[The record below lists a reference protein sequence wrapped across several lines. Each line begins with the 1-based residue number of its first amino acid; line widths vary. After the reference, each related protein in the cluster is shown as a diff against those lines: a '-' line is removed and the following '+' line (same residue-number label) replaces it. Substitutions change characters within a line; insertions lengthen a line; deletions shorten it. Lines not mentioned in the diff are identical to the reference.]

1 MSGGAGQHFS
11 ATAAVAAKFGMP
23 LTGVMGDIDIA
34 RVNQNIIKAKHYG
47 AKLKSVPGTLKEAI
61 TEAIKTFSSNPDYAY
76 ICGSAV
82 SSAPYPRLFNLFK
95 CNWKRNR
102 EQSMA
107 QEGRLPIC

>member
-1 MSGGAGQHFS
+1 
-11 ATAAVAAKFGMP
+11 MP

-82 SSAPYPRLFNLFK
+82 SSAPYPRIVQFAQSVIG
-95 CNWKRNR
+95 REIR

-107 QEGRLPIC
+107 QEGRLPNMLIACCGGGVI